1 MAEST
6 NKEQTIFCNDPK
18 FLLKPKIT
26 RENVL
31 QVFHGRGQL
40 TVLNDSV
47 LHIFQV
53 LYGVDALLP
62 VFAHISQRVLDIFD
76 VHQGTV

>member
-6 NKEQTIFCNDPK
+6 NKEQKIFCNDPK
-18 FLLKPKIT
+18 FRLKPKIT

-31 QVFHGRGQL
+31 QVFHSRGQL

-53 LYGVDALLP
+53 LYGVYALLP

-76 VHQGTV
+76 IHQGTV

>member
-1 MAEST
+1 MAESLQI
-6 NKEQTIFCNDPK
+6 KSKIFSAM
-18 FLLKPKIT
+18 IT

-31 QVFHGRGQL
+31 QVFHSRGQL
-40 TVLNDSV
+40 TVLNNSI
-47 LHIFQV
+47 LHVFQV

-76 VHQGTV
+76 IHQGIV